1 MDRKL
6 TVSAPKPKIIA
17 FAGRRID
24 AADAPEPRFPATAE
38 SAVADRIRALFEE
51 TGATVIVASAACGSH
66 IIALEVAG
74 QLGLERHVILPFDR
88 PVFRESSVTDRPGDW
103 GGRYD
108 AILDSLDPDAITV
121 LRLATG
127 TGAYERTNN
136 TILDLAADLAGR
148 PGAVL
153 AVIAWNGETR
163 GDGDIT
169 AQFAERA
176 RMRGMNVTE
185 IDTSSNDMR

>member
-1 MDRKL
+1 
-6 TVSAPKPKIIA
+6 
-17 FAGRRID
+17 
-24 AADAPEPRFPATAE
+24 
-38 SAVADRIRALFEE
+38 
-51 TGATVIVASAACGSH
+51 
-66 IIALEVAG
+66 
-74 QLGLERHVILPFDR
+74 
-88 PVFRESSVTDRPGDW
+88 
-103 GGRYD
+103 
-108 AILDSLDPDAITV
+108 V